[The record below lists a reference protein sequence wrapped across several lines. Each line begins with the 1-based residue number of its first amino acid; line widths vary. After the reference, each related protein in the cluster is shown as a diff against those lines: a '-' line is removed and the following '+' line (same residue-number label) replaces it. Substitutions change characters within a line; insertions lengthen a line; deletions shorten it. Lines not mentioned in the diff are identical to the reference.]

1 MQMKRVAALSTAVA
15 FAALAIALLLAGG
28 APTRAAPGLPDA
40 GLTIGW
46 LVPTL
51 TLASLLIEIT
61 LVGLALAASVFF
73 SDEDG
78 ALGESA
84 TRFIRQIPLI
94 SVIWLVISTLLFTA
108 KAAYVIGIPFSSV
121 LNSATLY
128 SFATQTAQGSA
139 FIWQFFFVAV
149 LMGSSALTFRVRGAF
164 FALVLTLLV
173 LTPPA
178 LQSHAA
184 GAGHHGLALGAITVH
199 VLASALWVSG
209 VFALMAMR
217 MKGLSLRNAV
227 ERFSVLALWCVAAIA
242 ISGLVSA
249 WLRVGSIHG
258 LISKYAALVLAK
270 AVAFAI
276 LIYLGTRHR
285 RAIKA
290 RVLEGNI
297 SAFVRLI
304 SAEFVTMLIT
314 VGLAVALAQ
323 TPTPIPRVP
332 IAYANAELIAGFPM
346 LPSPSW
352 ARLLWTFEPDGFA
365 LAFMAIAAILYFL
378 GVRRLSQRGDHWP
391 IGRSFAFAAGLLIV
405 GYATSGGL
413 GAYAHFAF
421 SFHMIAHMT
430 LATIAPIGIVL
441 GAPVTLALRV
451 LPAGSHPD
459 ERGARGTLNAA
470 LHSKLSR
477 FYSNPVVALMVFD
490 GSLFA
495 LYLTPLFGHL
505 MRSHVGHVLMNFHFL
520 AAGILF
526 FYLIIGVDPTPR
538 QIPHIVRIVLL
549 FAAMSIHA
557 FFSIAVMST
566 TGSLDAGYFM
576 SLQRPWWTDYLADQ
590 NMGGGVG
597 WSMGEAPI
605 VLALIA
611 LFVQWTKDDAREARR
626 LDRASDR
633 AVARGEDDELAK
645 YNSYLAELAKH
656 DQRQN
661 G

>member
-1 MQMKRVAALSTAVA
+1 MRMKRVVALSAVIS
-15 FAALAIALLLAGG
+15 FAALVAALLLAGG

-40 GLTIGW
+40 GLAIGW
-46 LVPTL
+46 LVPVL
-51 TLASLLIEIT
+51 TLANFLVEFT
-61 LVGLALAASVFF
+61 LVGLALAALVFF
-73 SDEDG
+73 SDEGG

-84 TRFIRQIPLI
+84 ARFIRQIPLV
-94 SVIWLVISTLLFTA
+94 SVIWLVINALLFVT
-108 KAAYVIGIPFSSV
+108 KAAYIIGIPFSAV

-128 SFATQTAQGSA
+128 SFATQTAQGTA
-139 FIWQFFFVAV
+139 FIWQFFFITV
-149 LMGSSALTFRVRGAF
+149 LIGASALTFRVRGAF
-164 FALVLTLLV
+164 FALALALLV
-173 LTPPA
+173 LVPPA
-178 LQSHAA
+178 LQSHAE
-184 GAGHHGLALGAITVH
+184 GVGHHDLALGAIAVH

-209 VFALMAMR
+209 VFALIAMR
-217 MKGLSLRNAV
+217 IKGLPLRNAV

-242 ISGLVSA
+242 ASGLVSA
-249 WLRVGSIHG
+249 WLRIGSLQG
-258 LISKYAALVLAK
+258 LLSKYAALVLAK
-270 AVAFAI
+270 VVAFAI

-285 RAIKA
+285 QAIKA
-290 RVLEGNI
+290 KVLEGNI
-297 SAFVRLI
+297 LAFIRLI
-304 SAEFVTMLIT
+304 SAEFGTMLIT

-323 TPTPIPRVP
+323 TPTPVPRVP
-332 IAYANAELIAGFPM
+332 TAYTNAELITGSPM
-346 LPSPSW
+346 LPAPSL
-352 ARLLWTFEPDGFA
+352 ARLLWTFEPDGFG
-365 LAFMAIAAILYFL
+365 LAFVAIAAALYFL
-378 GVRRLSQRGDHWP
+378 GVRKLSRRGDHWP
-391 IGRSFAFAAGLLIV
+391 IGRSLAFVAGLLVV

-441 GAPVTLALRV
+441 GAPMTLALRA
-451 LPAGSHPD
+451 LPAGRHPG

-470 LHSKLSR
+470 LHSKLAR
-477 FYSNPVVALMVFD
+477 FYSNPVVALMIFD

-495 LYLTPLFGHL
+495 LYLTPLFSHL
-505 MRSHVGHVLMNFHFL
+505 MRSPIGHVLMNFHFL

-526 FYLIIGVDPTPR
+526 FYLIVGVDPTPR
-538 QIPHIVRIVLL
+538 QVPHIVRIVLL

-576 SLQRPWWTDYLADQ
+576 SLQRPWWTNYLADQ
-590 NMGGGVG
+590 NLGGGVG

-633 AVARGEDDELAK
+633 AIARGEDDELAK
-645 YNSYLAELAKH
+645 YNAYLAQLAKY
-656 DQRQN
+656 DESQN